1 MDEAEKLKG
10 FGREDIAARSEAI
23 RSAASPIADENRS
36 IGVMGSSLAQY
47 LVREHEAGSS
57 VLSSVGARH
66 ARLFPIP
73 DMRELPYEYDAFKT
87 FEGSGDDWPRVDDP
101 EFLHRPWKGGRHEWA
116 HGLDFIMDIPN
127 LWRVFSKAAGIE
139 RLMCGASDSIG
150 DICVTRWDEPNSR
163 LALRISAEP
172 VAAFTEDALS
182 RISPEGARQVHAGQF
197 RNTVETMEEY
207 AAGPRRGEVILRLS
221 ERGDKRPAIT
231 GVLLEDRP
239 PGSDRYM
246 HLGNILAYRHGVP
259 LYRVSEAHHVFGDRF
274 VAWQGP
280 SVEAGSHEIRRVD
293 TDAALRRLSPDM
305 TVERDD
311 VAARLADSIDRPVD
325 AFNVSF
331 GQGIDQ
337 EILKLTGM
345 AHRDALGDVPAVV
358 GEAFD
363 LAAAGQPEG
372 LVGILADFARS
383 AGSGYLAQAAERAG
397 RPLVGLASA
406 EGEGPAPV
414 IRLDFSSPF
423 DPVAA
428 STYEGPWPEG
438 SESAYVR
445 ATGFGSALG
454 LGLAEDVGL
463 VVDMKALQYLREN
476 VDPSSCYYGESLPAQ
491 LVSGVQ
497 ARIQEFATSVRD
509 LGRTTGLDVIGGERM
524 SQAHIEQWQKWANRP
539 TMLATQ
545 YRYPAAPGEQHGFNV
560 DNFSVV
566 DAAERVAGFIDRYG
580 PAIADGLDP
589 QSVRLVFD
597 FAAGADADGVRI
609 GYSSGAEQRGYEIVI
624 DPIGAAMEIAMD
636 GQQEAHGAVIPSRL
650 FADYFTKAIIGV
662 ERIRQLDAGIPGA
675 DLAISYDDYLKSE
688 AGQAALQYSQGMMAD
703 IMQLESKELSF
714 DELERIWGEKV
725 KAFLPS
731 PSEAAVDPSP
741 EGDTLLAPATS
752 EGTEKLLGGP
762 GNANRLFAWI
772 KRLFGGSRGTSDAAP
787 GIDDER
793 MIALGDA
800 VRGLPRHMSSPFS
813 RVADWW
819 QRGEHS
825 RRMLWEARAL
835 LGPASTNLEGLTPEI
850 LGAMH
855 PGEARRKLFGLG
867 LRDVAR
873 MVRLARQGRI
883 EESSFMAF
891 ADKLEQVARSAVSKA
906 MPGMVDAL
914 GLEDDLDVKY
924 AHVSWADRSALGT
937 YALGKGVW
945 VHPLMAL
952 FGETA
957 PYDLNRS
964 YTTTFA
970 HESVHYLQ
978 ERWGIPFTDTAQYL
992 DRPHERVAHYMGQRY
1007 AQWLFDEE
1015 RGGRLFDRAL
1025 GTPLSGTS
1033 LGRSET
1039 EQASRLFIRDAVRQA
1054 FGWSRA
1060 DAAGASALD
1069 VAGMEDGQLQH
1080 EMSQLAG
1087 GVIGAYYEDIAGE
1100 LGLEVDAVSG
1110 FRHASLPEYAKPWC
1124 VVEQDGQ
1131 RIIEMDLP
1139 AILHQAT
1146 DRDGLD
1152 EMWKSD
1158 LPSLYGMN
1166 VVQNVAEAMHAMR
1179 YGMPEPNK
1187 PLDLE
1192 SGAAAS
1198 LSSEQWAEEY
1208 VRGKL
1213 DEQLRIARLQSLL
1226 SDKALEGGTKIGD
1239 SARGSVKPDAPG
1251 HMEQQAILAEASDE
1265 DLVERAKRFL
1275 DRDRELTI
1283 AESSDEDLVERA
1295 KRYLERDKY
1304 QALTSAFGK
1313 DLFSTALSLAFGK
1326 VQQEAFGAVM
1336 GTIANATADPGAQ
1349 LVGDAIAG
1357 NVVSPQ
1363 QPVARLEMRDEGYQ
1377 KRRAMLLEKKMQDS
1391 QAYNQ
1396 GMGSTAISQAPMRA
1410 NVNLNIRGSPDDI
1423 PRHRLDEKLAAVIN
1437 G

>member
-1 MDEAEKLKG
+1 MVDAFVGRQGVGDNTVGVQRPQPLGRSLADYLMRSYAPESSAALDVAGGALTRFLRPSFVVKPALDPFAMHQDMDGVWAAVDDPQYSTRRWLGGDLGDSRLQVILDASMAAGSEGAT
-10 FGREDIAARSEAI
+10 FGLASENLYQLSVNPVGLLLEAI
-23 RSAASPIADENRS
+23 RQAP
-36 IGVMGSSLAQY
+36 
-47 LVREHEAGSS
+47 
-57 VLSSVGARH
+57 
-66 ARLFPIP
+66 
-73 DMRELPYEYDAFKT
+73 
-87 FEGSGDDWPRVDDP
+87 
-101 EFLHRPWKGGRHEWA
+101 
-116 HGLDFIMDIPN
+116 
-127 LWRVFSKAAGIE
+127 
-139 RLMCGASDSIG
+139 
-150 DICVTRWDEPNSR
+150 
-163 LALRISAEP
+163 
-172 VAAFTEDALS
+172 
-182 RISPEGARQVHAGQF
+182 AGQSDQDTL
-197 RNTVETMEEY
+197 NQAIGTV
-207 AAGPRRGEVILRLS
+207 
-221 ERGDKRPAIT
+221 
-231 GVLLEDRP
+231 LE
-239 PGSDRYM
+239 
-246 HLGNILAYRHGVP
+246 H
-259 LYRVSEAHHVFGDRF
+259 
-274 VAWQGP
+274 
-280 SVEAGSHEIRRVD
+280 
-293 TDAALRRLSPDM
+293 
-305 TVERDD
+305 
-311 VAARLADSIDRPVD
+311 
-325 AFNVSF
+325 
-331 GQGIDQ
+331 
-337 EILKLTGM
+337 
-345 AHRDALGDVPAVV
+345 
-358 GEAFD
+358 
-363 LAAAGQPEG
+363 AAAG
-372 LVGILADFARS
+372 S
-383 AGSGYLAQAAERAG
+383 
-397 RPLVGLASA
+397 
-406 EGEGPAPV
+406 
-414 IRLDFSSPF
+414 
-423 DPVAA
+423 
-428 STYEGPWPEG
+428 
-438 SESAYVR
+438 
-445 ATGFGSALG
+445 
-454 LGLAEDVGL
+454 
-463 VVDMKALQYLREN
+463 
-476 VDPSSCYYGESLPAQ
+476 
-491 LVSGVQ
+491 
-497 ARIQEFATSVRD
+497 
-509 LGRTTGLDVIGGERM
+509 
-524 SQAHIEQWQKWANRP
+524 
-539 TMLATQ
+539 
-545 YRYPAAPGEQHGFNV
+545 
-560 DNFSVV
+560 
-566 DAAERVAGFIDRYG
+566 
-580 PAIADGLDP
+580 
-589 QSVRLVFD
+589 
-597 FAAGADADGVRI
+597 
-609 GYSSGAEQRGYEIVI
+609 
-624 DPIGAAMEIAMD
+624 
-636 GQQEAHGAVIPSRL
+636 
-650 FADYFTKAIIGV
+650 
-662 ERIRQLDAGIPGA
+662 ERIRQIQAGIPGA
-675 DLAISYDDYLKSE
+675 GLSISHHEYLRSE
-688 AGQAALQYSQGMMAD
+688 AGQTALMYAQGLVAD
-703 IMQLESKELSF
+703 LRRLGSGELSYE
-714 DELERIWGEKV
+714 ELASIRQ
-725 KAFLPS
+725 
-731 PSEAAVDPSP
+731 D
-741 EGDTLLAPATS
+741 
-752 EGTEKLLGGP
+752 GTEALTLSAPDDIGPFSPPASGGNKTIGRLGFG
-762 GNANRLFAWI
+762 GRLIAWV
-772 KRLFGGSRGTSDAAP
+772 KRLFGGKHSEAL
-787 GIDDER
+787 DDGSPKSL
-793 MIALGDA
+793 ALGNMF
-800 VRGLPRHMSSPFS
+800 RGSYSRLASPLA
-813 RVADWW
+813 RLADRW
-819 QRGEHS
+819 RETAHS

-1110 FRHASLPEYAKPWC
+1110 FRHVSLPEHAKPWR

-1131 RIIEMDLP
+1131 KIIEMDLP
-1139 AILHQAT
+1139 AILHRAT

-1166 VVQNVAEAMHAMR
+1166 AVQNVAEAMHAMR

-1304 QALTSAFGK
+1304 QALTSTFGK
-1313 DLFSTALSLAFGK
+1313 DLFSTVLALAFGK

-1396 GMGSTAISQAPMRA
+1396 GMGSTAISQASMRA